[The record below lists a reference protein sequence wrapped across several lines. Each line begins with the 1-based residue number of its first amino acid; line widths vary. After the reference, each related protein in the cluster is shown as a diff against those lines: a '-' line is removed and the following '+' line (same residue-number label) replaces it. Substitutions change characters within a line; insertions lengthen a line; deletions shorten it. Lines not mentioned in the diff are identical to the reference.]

1 MKNKVIGI
9 HGFARSGKDTV
20 ADYII
25 DNDKNV
31 LKYSFANPL
40 KSAVSSL
47 FNIPRE
53 DLDGDNREVVLPEWG
68 LSIRQILQRFGTES
82 MREVFGEDFW
92 LKKAQQ
98 TVDRIEKQFGIYQ
111 HVIADVRF
119 ENEADFCR
127 KNGILIHIERPDVDG
142 AVGDIGHASEGGIN
156 LNTSDYHINND
167 GDLEDLYKKV
177 DIIMREI
184 DE

>member
-20 ADYII
+20 ADYILDSDDTI
-25 DNDKNV
+25 

-40 KSAVSSL
+40 KTAVSSL

-53 DLDGDNREVVLPEWG
+53 ELDGDNREEILPEWG

-82 MREVFGEDFW
+82 MRNVFGDDFW
-92 LKKAQQ
+92 IKKAQHS
-98 TVDRIEKQFGIYQ
+98 VDEALGDSEYS
-111 HVIADVRF
+111 VIISDVRF

-127 KNGILIHIERPDVDG
+127 NNGILIYIERPDADG
-142 AVGDIGHASEGGIN
+142 VVGDIGHASESGVN
-156 LNTSDYHINND
+156 LNTSDYYINND
-167 GDLEDLYKKV
+167 GTLEELYEKV
-177 DIIMREI
+177 DVILREI
-184 DE
+184 NE